1 MKHIIFG
8 GDGFL
13 GTELTK
19 QLTALGETVLIC
31 DRKQTL
37 ASGIYDNKDLVSY
50 IKMDVIQPGTF
61 DQIPTDED
69 DMVYHFAAEL
79 LVPIIKRK
87 LRKKYFWDAL
97 YVGTDNVF
105 NFMTLGI

>member
-19 QLTALGETVLIC
+19 KLTENGEQILIC

-37 ASGIYDNKDLVSY
+37 ASGIYDSPQVSY
-50 IKMDVIQPGTF
+50 FKLDVKETSSF
-61 DQIPTDED
+61 DEIPTESD
-69 DMVYHFAAEL
+69 DVVYHFAAEL
-79 LVPIIKRK
+79 LVPIIKEANEKIISGR
-87 LRKKYFWDAL
+87 R
-97 YVGTDNVF
+97 
-105 NFMTLGI
+105 FMLEPQMFLILC